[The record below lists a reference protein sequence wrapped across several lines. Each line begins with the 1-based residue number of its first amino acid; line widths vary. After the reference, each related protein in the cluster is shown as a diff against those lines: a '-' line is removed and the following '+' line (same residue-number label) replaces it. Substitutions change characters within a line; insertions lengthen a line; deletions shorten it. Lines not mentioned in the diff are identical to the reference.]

1 MDFLTSLAGLAALG
15 LTATS
20 FTIRDDKLLQRVN
33 LAGCGL
39 WMLHFGMLGATVA
52 SGMMLLAVVMI
63 GSAVLKFEQVSL
75 WAWRVNLA
83 LLPLVILGIMVGLLE
98 PASLAPV
105 LAGFLINT
113 GVARCSG
120 WKMTVLIA
128 LGATLWAV
136 TGLIEGSWSALAANV
151 LNLCALG
158 WRARRKKDQPAA
170 QKDAE
175 EDDVLE
181 DILESA

>member
-1 MDFLTSLAGLAALG
+1 MTSLAGLVALG

-20 FTIRDDKLLQRVN
+20 FAIKDDKLLKRVN

-63 GSAVLKFEQVSL
+63 GSAVMKFDKVSL
-75 WAWRVNLA
+75 WAWRINLA
-83 LLPLVILGIMVGLLE
+83 LLPVVILGIMVGLLE
-98 PASLAPV
+98 PAALAPV

-136 TGLIEGSWSALAANV
+136 TGLVEGSWSAVAANI

-158 WRARRKKDQPAA
+158 WRATPKKDLPA
-170 QKDAE
+170 DE
-175 EDDVLE
+175 NDDNDDLK
-181 DILESA
+181 AA